1 MELEKRI
8 AKIERVS
15 VRVFGLV
22 MLLVAFTSVLLY
34 VVIELCK
41 FVSHL
46 WLSW

>member
-15 VRVFGLV
+15 VRVFALI
-22 MLLVAFTSVLLY
+22 MLLIAFAGLALY
-34 VVIELCK
+34 AVIELFK

-46 WLSW
+46 WTTW